1 MADAVYSSTTE
12 SNPKSSWFLVPSG
25 VLDWSRFFI
34 KIAEVLLSL
43 VAFVQEEVINV
54 CISCGPLYFFE
65 FVSCTAFLF
74 TLLLLV
80 LLSTPLH
87 QRVGITCWTTLD
99 FCYTAAIFVLFVLS
113 SIVFSSDNRGS
124 ALEKSAAAFGF
135 LASLAFLL
143 DLVWFYR
150 TLGLPFRPQTLEN
163 PPNGPTSPSS
173 PEAEK
178 LNENGP

>member
-34 KIAEVLLSL
+34 KVAEVLLSL

-54 CISCGPLYFFE
+54 CISCGSLYFFE

-74 TLLLLV
+74 TMLLLV

-87 QRVGITCWTTLD
+87 QRVGITCWTKLD
-99 FCYTAAIFVLFVLS
+99 FCYTAAIFVLFIIS
-113 SIVFSSDNRGS
+113 SIVFSSDNSGS
-124 ALEKSAAAFGF
+124 SLEKSAAAFGF
-135 LASLAFLL
+135 LASLAFLV
-143 DLVWFYR
+143 DLVFFYR
-150 TLGLPFRPQTLEN
+150 THGFPFTSQNQEN
-163 PPNGPTSPSS
+163 PPNGPTSPSN
-173 PEAEK
+173 PESEK
-178 LNENGP
+178 LNENA

>member
-1 MADAVYSSTTE
+1 MADAVYSSTTV
-12 SNPKSSWFLVPSG
+12 SNPKSSWFLVPSQ
-25 VLDWSRFFI
+25 VLDWNRFFI

-43 VAFVQEEVINV
+43 VAFAQEEVINV
-54 CISCGPLYFFE
+54 CISCNALYFFE

-87 QRVGITCWTTLD
+87 QRVGLTCWTKLD
-99 FCYTAAIFVLFVLS
+99 FVYTAAIFVLFIIS
-113 SIVFSSDNRGS
+113 SIVFSADNSGS

-143 DLVWFYR
+143 DLILFYR
-150 TLGLPFRPQTLEN
+150 TLGFPFGSSQTPDS
-163 PPNGPTSPSS
+163 PPNGPSS

-178 LNENGP
+178 LNENGA